1 MSLQRPECA
10 PLRSA
15 RFCTLASVRWVLRHR
30 AYTPWY
36 LVRYLRFLR
45 FKLRNPHVI
54 TRGFVFMDRGVEL
67 YARRGH
73 GRLILG
79 RWLHLGAHTALRC
92 HEGTLSLGDKGVL
105 ARDVSVNC
113 YLDVEI
119 GDSALIAD
127 NVYISDF
134 DHKFADLEMPIK
146 DQGIAKARVRIE
158 RNVWL
163 GTKVTIARGV
173 TIGEGAV
180 VGANAVV
187 TRDLPAFCVAVGMP
201 ARVIRTVAPGPST
214 PTASSVLRLPPRDR
228 RPAPRDRR
236 AGTGS
241 VVVDVGTFAPTL
253 SRAGR
258 GHRTGHRG
266 LLLGALSR
274 ILSGTEHHASAKGAV
289 PPNSAHVTIGQ
300 TTPFVGTRRGQRL
313 DARGEST

>member
-1 MSLQRPECA
+1 MLQRAEA
-10 PLRSA
+10 EPLRSA
-15 RFCTLASVRWVLRHR
+15 RFCTLASLRWVLRHR

-36 LVRYLRFLR
+36 LIRYWRFLR

-54 TRGFVFMDRGVEL
+54 TRGFIFMDRGAEL
-67 YARRGH
+67 YARRGY

-79 RWLHLGAHTALRC
+79 RWIHLGVRTALRC

-105 ARDVSVNC
+105 ARDISINC

-146 DQGIAKARVRIE
+146 DQGIAKSRVRIE

-163 GTKVTIARGV
+163 GTKVTVCRGV

-187 TRDLPAFCVAVGMP
+187 TRDLPSYSVAVGSP
-201 ARVIRTVAPGPST
+201 ARVIK
-214 PTASSVLRLPPRDR
+214 DR
-228 RPAPRDRR
+228 RV
-236 AGTGS
+236 AGS
-241 VVVDVGTFAPTL
+241 
-253 SRAGR
+253 
-258 GHRTGHRG
+258 
-266 LLLGALSR
+266 
-274 ILSGTEHHASAKGAV
+274 
-289 PPNSAHVTIGQ
+289 
-300 TTPFVGTRRGQRL
+300 
-313 DARGEST
+313 